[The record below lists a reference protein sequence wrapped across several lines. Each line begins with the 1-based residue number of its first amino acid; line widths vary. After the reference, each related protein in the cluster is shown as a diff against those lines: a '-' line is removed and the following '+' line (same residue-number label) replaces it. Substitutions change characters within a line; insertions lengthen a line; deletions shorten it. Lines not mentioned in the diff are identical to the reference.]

1 MATPDSANPE
11 TVSAGLDVA
20 WRVSDAIG
28 AQVDALERKAAS
40 VATFAG
46 LIVSVTAAF
55 GTRKLESDDWL
66 LDLHLAALSALV
78 AAIFF
83 ALLALRPRRHLR
95 LPATAYLQGLNS
107 REQMRRQAFEIRGE
121 TMGSLVQGIE
131 HERRVRREKALYV
144 FLAFIFLTAGLG
156 ALAAEAATLTV
167 RKSDDRRARTTTVA
181 TARAFARGF
190 SSAR

>member
-107 REQMRRQAFEIRGE
+107 REQMRRPAFEIRGE
-121 TMGSLVQGIE
+121 TMSALVEGIE
-131 HERRVRREKALYV
+131 HERGIRRRKAAHV
-144 FLAFIFLTAGLG
+144 FVAFVLLTAGLG
-156 ALAAEAATLTV
+156 ALAVEAATLTV
-167 RKSDDRRARTTTVA
+167 RKSDDRRTRTA
-181 TARAFARGF
+181 TAEYAGARDFARPP
-190 SSAR
+190 